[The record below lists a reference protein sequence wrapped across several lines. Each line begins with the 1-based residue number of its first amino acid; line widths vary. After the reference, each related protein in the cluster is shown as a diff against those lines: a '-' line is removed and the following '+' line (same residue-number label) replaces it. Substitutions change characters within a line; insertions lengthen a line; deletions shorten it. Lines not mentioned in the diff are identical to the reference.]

1 MFFCYINQT
10 FFFSSCVALNE
21 KRVNRKRHFA
31 CCVKTKSKSEMTA
44 EGSTSCAIFCCAGAP
59 PKSRKGVE
67 GFPEKGM
74 RLYFTK
80 FVLLVP
86 VKVIVLILFLAYL
99 GVSIWGVT
107 NLEQGLIIKDLV
119 SEESYY
125 YKFKTWE
132 DNIFPPEMA
141 ITLAIDKTHRYSETQ
156 VQANIENL
164 IAEAQANEYFR
175 SDTELSWLQAY
186 KADPR
191 FYSNNSESDFINGLQ
206 LFFKEPQYQ
215 QYANDIKINGQ
226 TEITAARFFVF
237 TKVIEKSQDQGT
249 MMTEIRDIASKSP
262 LSVIAYAPAFIFY
275 EQYIAIL
282 PQTLQT
288 LGIGVAA
295 VFLITALF
303 MPHPILMIFVVVTMA
318 MIMIGIVGFM
328 YFWNLTLSSV
338 TMIHLIMSVGFS
350 VDFTAHI
357 CHAFMVAKGSDRNE
371 RVAEAV
377 KFSGGPIFNGAVSS
391 VLGILMLAF
400 AKSYIFRSFFKV
412 MLLVVVF
419 GASHALL
426 FLPVVLSLVGPQ
438 RENPQDN
445 TSETA
450 LSNKRLPQ
458 GGVKTNPIYNE

>member
-1 MFFCYINQT
+1 
-10 FFFSSCVALNE
+10 
-21 KRVNRKRHFA
+21 
-31 CCVKTKSKSEMTA
+31 MTT

-59 PKSRKGVE
+59 PESRKGVE

-141 ITLAIDKTHRYSETQ
+141 ITIAIDKTNQYSETQ

-206 LFFKEPQYQ
+206 LFFQEPQYQ
-215 QYANDIKINGQ
+215 QYAHDIKIDAH
-226 TEITAARFFVF
+226 EIIAARFYIF

-318 MIMIGIVGFM
+318 MIMVGIVGFM

-412 MLLVVVF
+412 MLLVVVL

-426 FLPVVLSLVGPQ
+426 FLPVVLSLVGP
-438 RENPQDN
+438 RKEDPQDN
-445 TSETA
+445 TCTSGTV
-450 LSNKRLPQ
+450 LYYKRRPQ
-458 GGVKTNPIYNE
+458 GGLTPVPSITSTISRNPISQTNMLRETPDLY